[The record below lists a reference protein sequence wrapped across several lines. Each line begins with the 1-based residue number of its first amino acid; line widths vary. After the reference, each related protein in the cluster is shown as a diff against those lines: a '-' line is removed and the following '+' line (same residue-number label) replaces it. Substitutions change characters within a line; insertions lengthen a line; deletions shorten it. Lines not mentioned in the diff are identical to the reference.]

1 MNHLPFE
8 RSTPKAS
15 RLGARTVVRIIIL
28 APCPLSRGVLDKST
42 EVVGWCHP
50 KASFAV
56 CSPSPFLRGVGLCR
70 GAGFLSLPAVGRGE
84 SATQSCSRR
93 PFSFPLVFGPHG
105 RLALRVLSSP
115 SPGIVVLLCRCISWS
130 ACPQSSLL
138 LCRPHLCV
146 PVVNEG
152 SPGSRLSGV
161 QSLVGGGNK
170 RGIIVVCLS

>member
-50 KASFAV
+50 KVSFIISSAS
-56 CSPSPFLRGVGLCR
+56 LRGVGLCK

-93 PFSFPLVFGPHG
+93 PFSFPHVFGPHG
-105 RLALRVLSSP
+105 QLALRVLSRP
-115 SPGIVVLLCRCISWS
+115 SLGIVVLLCRCISWS
-130 ACPQSSLL
+130 ARPQSSLPFIAGHIFVA
-138 LCRPHLCV
+138 CRK
-146 PVVNEG
+146 G
-152 SPGSRLSGV
+152 RQSR
-161 QSLVGGGNK
+161 
-170 RGIIVVCLS
+170 